1 MGNLQSAVDVES
13 GAASLEE
20 LRTYGG
26 DMDSIVDLIAQL
38 ARNYAQF
45 RGTLTDPTDVTFAD
59 DSLAIAIAENKPK
72 IDALTPDEKQ
82 HVDAVMLGLGYSP
95 TV

>member
-1 MGNLQSAVDVES
+1 MGNLQSAVDVEN
-13 GAASLEE
+13 GAAALEQ

-26 DMDSIVDLIAQL
+26 DMDSIVDSIAQL

-45 RGTLTDPTDVTFAD
+45 RATLSDPADVTFAD
-59 DSLAIAIAENKPK
+59 QSLAIAIADNKPK

-82 HVDAVMLGLGYSP
+82 HVDAVMSGLGYSP